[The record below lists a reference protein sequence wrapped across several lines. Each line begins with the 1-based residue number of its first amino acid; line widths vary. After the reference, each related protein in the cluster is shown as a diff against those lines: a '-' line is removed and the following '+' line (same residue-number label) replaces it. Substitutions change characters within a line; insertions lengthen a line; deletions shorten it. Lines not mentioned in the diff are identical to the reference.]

1 MAIFLSTVYLF
12 WRGWNPTLAHFRDS
26 IFHYMTRQS
35 QALDMAICP
44 LPPCTDRIAH
54 IMSTT
59 LDSKPTPA
67 QVQPRTWAIHSTRSI
82 FLIAVAALCM
92 WALLQAIRT
101 SNTCQ
106 WPAEWDTLRDMGMAQ
121 TLLDG
126 NYPKDP
132 ILSGKTLWYNPLTG
146 ALLAASSRVLQLP
159 LHQTSIAL
167 GPYVNLLAPLGIVVL
182 LAFFFG
188 RAAALAG
195 LCMVLFA
202 KDPQTP
208 FWVNASYS
216 PWLLAPL
223 YSLGL
228 FFLTLVAYYHAL
240 SRRSL
245 AWHGVA
251 GLLLGITFMAHT
263 APAMVIGGVI
273 VATTSLETGLLW
285 HRQRQQRRAGAT
297 DSQQPLWRI
306 PAQVLVLLMIAF
318 VVSLPFTWSI
328 LWHYQFKVHNPF
340 PSLFAADYVSL
351 AQLPDRLRDTVNWKN
366 LFALTGIMVLVRR
379 FRRDSAARFILCW
392 LIVAIAFVTQHY
404 LWQYLL
410 TRGTVLTSFVPGHHA
425 AIHLSAVRAV
435 LFAVG
440 LTASGIAVIRLL
452 QRLSG
457 LALQQQNMQLLD
469 QIAAVI
475 AVALAGT
482 ALYMAHPLTTRVD
495 FMTPDRALYHQF
507 HEQGIPM
514 YQWILENT
522 EPNAVFLCDE
532 ESIGMT
538 VVMPAGRKLVSAM
551 LLYSNPYVP
560 AAPLFE
566 AQKNLLNAIEN
577 GNQDKFCQLASPYP
591 VLYLLVHSEK
601 SQAHHEKYRRLFD
614 ELEQAGNLV
623 VWRARACTE

>member
-1 MAIFLSTVYLF
+1 
-12 WRGWNPTLAHFRDS
+12 
-26 IFHYMTRQS
+26 
-35 QALDMAICP
+35 
-44 LPPCTDRIAH
+44 
-54 IMSTT
+54 MSTP
-59 LDSKPTPA
+59 LDSESAPA
-67 QVQPRTWAIHSTRSI
+67 QPQPRRWALHGIHSV
-82 FLIAVAALCM
+82 LLVAAGVLCVL
-92 WALLQAIRT
+92 ALLQATRT
-101 SNTCQ
+101 SQSCQ

-126 NYPKDP
+126 NYPEDP
-132 ILSGKTLWYNPLTG
+132 ILSGETLWYNPLTG
-146 ALLAASSRVLQLP
+146 VVLAVASRMLHLP
-159 LHQTSIAL
+159 LHQTSIVL
-167 GPYVNLLAPLGIVVL
+167 GPYMNLLAPLGIVVL
-182 LAFFFG
+182 LALLFG

-228 FFLTLVAYYHAL
+228 FFVTLASYHYALT
-240 SRRSL
+240 RRSL

-273 VATTSLETGLLW
+273 VTTACLETALLW
-285 HRQRQQRRAGAT
+285 RQQRREGET
-297 DSQQPLWRI
+297 KSQQSFWRI
-306 PAQVLVLLMIAF
+306 PIYVLALLAIAF
-318 VVSLPFTWSI
+318 VVSLPYTWSI
-328 LWHYQFKVHNPF
+328 LWHYQFKIHNPF

-351 AQLPDRLRDTVNWKN
+351 VQLPDRIRDAINWKN
-366 LFALTGIMVLVRR
+366 LFALAGVVVLVRR
-379 FRRDSAARFILCW
+379 FRQDSAARFVLCW
-392 LIVAIAFVTQHY
+392 LVVAIAFVTQHY

-410 TRGTVLTSFVPGHHA
+410 TRGTVLSSFVPGHHA

-440 LTASGIAVIRLL
+440 LTASGIAVVRLL

-457 LALQQQNMQLLD
+457 LALHQQNMQLLD
-469 QIAAVI
+469 QIASVI

-482 ALYMAHPLTTRVD
+482 ALYMTHPLTTRVD

-522 EPNAVFLCDE
+522 DPNAVFLCEE
-532 ESIGMT
+532 ESVGMT
-538 VVMPAGRKLVSAM
+538 VVMPAGRKLVTPM

-566 AQKNLLNAIEN
+566 AKKNLLNAIES
-577 GNQDKFCQLASPYP
+577 GNRELFCQQAFFAYP
-591 VLYLLVHSEK
+591 VLYLLVHVEK
-601 SQAHHEKYRRLFD
+601 SQANQEKYRRLFD
-614 ELEQAGNLV
+614 EIEQAGNLV
-623 VWRARACTE
+623 VWRARICRE